1 MAKARFLNP
10 YRSGATAEDLS
21 NVRAVTV
28 GRYTFTPAAAYSAA
42 EACGTLHGDG
52 ARIELQVT
60 GALFSEFLRV
70 LETAQED
77 LGRRWN
83 DQGRS
88 GCHAAT

>member
-1 MAKARFLNP
+1 MAA
-10 YRSGATAEDLS
+10 A
-21 NVRAVTV
+21 RAVTV

-60 GALFSEFLRV
+60 GAVFTEFLRT
-70 LETAQED
+70 LDTAQEE

-88 GCHAAT
+88 GCHAGT